1 MKTKEFRIITA
12 AQMVPIVICYQTG
25 YDTIW
30 VIVYGVFY
38 VVGVVS
44 LIAWLL
50 ERDRTERLEAKSR
63 DKTEKSSTEI
73 TGSKPGGPRE
83 E

>member
-1 MKTKEFRIITA
+1 MKKKPYLSSTVGA
-12 AQMVPIVICYQTG
+12 LVSIVIYSQTG
-25 YDTIW
+25 YDRRWLIPAT
-30 VIVYGVFY
+30 VFW

-73 TGSKPGGPRE
+73 TGSKPSVPRE

>member
-1 MKTKEFRIITA
+1 MKKKGFL
-12 AQMVPIVICYQTG
+12 IVIVAQLVPFVICLQTG
-25 YDTIW
+25 FDTIW
-30 VIVYGVFY
+30 IIVYGVFY